1 MVDSMADSQGGAP
14 AHLRTVPTPV
24 DLAPLEG
31 LDLCARYYAER
42 SGGDFFDAVVVGS
55 RLIFI
60 LTDIA
65 GPKSEAH
72 GIASSMQTVFRH
84 TASTLFTDA
93 GANESEAI
101 ASLAHEVNRA
111 LIDTAGGVRLAPAF
125 LACFNLGLGIMTYC
139 NAGQMPAVFRDAEST
154 HVLEQGG
161 VPLGLFTHVT
171 YEPALLAFQPGDKLL
186 LATKGVIQTRRGA
199 TEFGVE
205 HMEEIIA
212 NANSDTAAQIC
223 DTVLQQAHEFGEH
236 PLAQLIKLLPGKR
249 HEQDDLTA
257 VALVRKTLA

>member
-1 MVDSMADSQGGAP
+1 MLSPNAERP
-14 AHLRTVPTPV
+14 PLLTPV
-24 DLAPLEG
+24 PAIVPPLDG
-31 LDLCARYYAER
+31 LDLCARYFAER
-42 SGGDFFDAVVVGS
+42 SGGDFFDAITVSS
-55 RLIFI
+55 RLIFL

-65 GPKSEAH
+65 GPKAEAH
-72 GIASSMQTVFRH
+72 AVATEMQTIFRRTASS
-84 TASTLFTDA
+84 LFAPA

-111 LIDTAGGVRLAPAF
+111 LLDAAGGVRLAPAF
-125 LACFNLGLGIMTYC
+125 LACFNLTLGVMTYC
-139 NAGQMPAVFRDAEST
+139 NAGQIPAVFRDGAGT

-186 LATKGVIQTRRGA
+186 LATKGVIQSRRGS

-212 NANSDTAAQIC
+212 NSNSHSAAQIC
-223 DTVLQQAHEFGEH
+223 DTVLRQANEFGEH
-236 PLAQLIKLLPGKR
+236 PLAHLIKLLPGKR
-249 HEQDDLTA
+249 QEQDDLTA
-257 VALVRKTLA
+257 VALVRRPFKTS